1 MRIYVINLFFLDA
14 RLLNSVI
21 HTGDRADSIGMR
33 RRYMVTVRTVRE
45 AKQPG
50 LDLGASRFRMC
61 FRFQQDGTA
70 AFPKD
75 KTVSCLVK
83 RTAGRL
89 SLFVLSAWAE
99 ARPATTTGQRLASA
113 PTAKTASASPAKRS
127 MAAVEMASAPEEH
140 AVLTVRLGP

>member
-89 SLFVLSAWAE
+89 GIVIIRAERVGRGKTCDNDRAETRFRPYGQNRVCLS
-99 ARPATTTGQRLASA
+99 G
-113 PTAKTASASPAKRS
+113 
-127 MAAVEMASAPEEH
+127 
-140 AVLTVRLGP
+140 